1 VTAVLDASALLA
13 LLKGEPGAERVAE
26 ALERGA
32 YLSAVNLAEVLSKLA
47 DWGEDPAEAQA
58 RMAQVG
64 LLGAAV
70 EVLPFTGEDALEV
83 ARLRALTRAYGLSF
97 GDRACLALAR
107 RLGLPALTAERAWAE
122 LDLGIPVEVLRP
134 RAPEGG

>member
-1 VTAVLDASALLA
+1 MTAVLDASALLA

-26 ALERGA
+26 ALEQGA

-83 ARLRALTRAYGLSF
+83 ARLRALTRAHGLSF

-134 RAPEGG
+134 

>member
-1 VTAVLDASALLA
+1 MTAVLDASALLA

-107 RLGLPALTAERAWAE
+107 RLGLPALTAERAWA
-122 LDLGIPVEVLRP
+122 DG
-134 RAPEGG
+134 EGGGGPPVL

>member
-26 ALERGA
+26 ALEQGA
-32 YLSAVNLAEVLSKLA
+32 YLSAVNLAEVLSRLA

-122 LDLGIPVEVLRP
+122 LDLGVPVEVLRP
-134 RAPEGG
+134 

>member
-1 VTAVLDASALLA
+1 MTAVLDASALLA

-64 LLGAAV
+64 LLRAAV

-134 RAPEGG
+134 

>member
-26 ALERGA
+26 ALEQGA

-107 RLGLPALTAERAWAE
+107 RLGLPALTAERAWDE

-134 RAPEGG
+134 

>member
-1 VTAVLDASALLA
+1 MTAVLDASALLA

-58 RMAQVG
+58 RMEGVG

-134 RAPEGG
+134 

>member
-1 VTAVLDASALLA
+1 MTAVLDASALLA

-134 RAPEGG
+134 

>member
-26 ALERGA
+26 ALEQGA

-107 RLGLPALTAERAWAE
+107 RLGLSALTAERAWAE

-134 RAPEGG
+134 

>member
-26 ALERGA
+26 ALEQGA

-97 GDRACLALAR
+97 GDRACLAMAR

-134 RAPEGG
+134 

>member
-1 VTAVLDASALLA
+1 MTAVLDASALLA

-26 ALERGA
+26 ALEQGA

-107 RLGLPALTAERAWAE
+107 RLGLPALTAERAWA
-122 LDLGIPVEVLRP
+122 DG
-134 RAPEGG
+134 EGGGGPPVL

>member
-70 EVLPFTGEDALEV
+70 EVVPFTGEDALEV

-134 RAPEGG
+134 

>member
-1 VTAVLDASALLA
+1 MTAVLDASALLA

-32 YLSAVNLAEVLSKLA
+32 YLSAVNLAEVLSRLA

-122 LDLGIPVEVLRP
+122 LGLGIPVEIIRP
-134 RAPEGG
+134 

>member
-1 VTAVLDASALLA
+1 MTAVLDASALLA

-122 LDLGIPVEVLRP
+122 LDLGIPVEVLRQ
-134 RAPEGG
+134 

>member
-1 VTAVLDASALLA
+1 MTAVLDASALLA

-26 ALERGA
+26 ALEQGA
-32 YLSAVNLAEVLSKLA
+32 YLSAVNLAEVLSRLA

-122 LDLGIPVEVLRP
+122 LDLEVPVEVLRP
-134 RAPEGG
+134 

>member
-32 YLSAVNLAEVLSKLA
+32 YLSAVNLAEILSKLA

-134 RAPEGG
+134 

>member
-1 VTAVLDASALLA
+1 MTAVLDASALLA

-58 RMAQVG
+58 RMEQVG

-122 LDLGIPVEVLRP
+122 LGLGIPVEVLRT
-134 RAPEGG
+134 

>member
-58 RMAQVG
+58 RMAQLG

-134 RAPEGG
+134 

>member
-122 LDLGIPVEVLRP
+122 LSLGIPVEVLRP
-134 RAPEGG
+134 

>member
-1 VTAVLDASALLA
+1 MTVVLDASALLA

-107 RLGLPALTAERAWAE
+107 RLGLPALTVERSWAE
-122 LDLGIPVEVLRP
+122 LDLGIPVEVLRS
-134 RAPEGG
+134 

>member
-1 VTAVLDASALLA
+1 VTTVLDASALLA

-26 ALERGA
+26 ALEQGA

-134 RAPEGG
+134 

>member
-1 VTAVLDASALLA
+1 MTAVLDASALLA

-26 ALERGA
+26 ALEQGA

-134 RAPEGG
+134 

>member
-1 VTAVLDASALLA
+1 MTAVLDASALLA

-83 ARLRALTRAYGLSF
+83 ARLRALTRAHGLSF

-107 RLGLPALTAERAWAE
+107 RLGLPALTMDGAWAG
-122 LDLGIPVEVLRP
+122 LDLGGPPPVS
-134 RAPEGG
+134 A

>member
-26 ALERGA
+26 ALEQGA

-64 LLGAAV
+64 LLGVAV
-70 EVLPFTGEDALEV
+70 EVFPFTGEDALEV

-122 LDLGIPVEVLRP
+122 LDLGVPVEVLRP
-134 RAPEGG
+134 

>member
-26 ALERGA
+26 ALEQGA

-97 GDRACLALAR
+97 GARACLALAR

-122 LDLGIPVEVLRP
+122 LDLGVPVEVLRP
-134 RAPEGG
+134 

>member
-122 LDLGIPVEVLRP
+122 LDLGITVEVLRP
-134 RAPEGG
+134 

>member
-107 RLGLPALTAERAWAE
+107 RLGFPALTAERAWAE

-134 RAPEGG
+134 

>member
-1 VTAVLDASALLA
+1 MTAVLDASALLA

-70 EVLPFTGEDALEV
+70 EVLSFTGEDALEV
-83 ARLRALTRAYGLSF
+83 ARLRALTRAHGLSF

-107 RLGLPALTAERAWAE
+107 RLGLPALTMEGAWAG
-122 LDLGIPVEVLRP
+122 LDLGGPPPVS
-134 RAPEGG
+134 A

>member
-1 VTAVLDASALLA
+1 MTAVLDASALLA

-58 RMAQVG
+58 RMEQVG

-122 LDLGIPVEVLRP
+122 LGLGIPVEVLRP
-134 RAPEGG
+134 

>member
-97 GDRACLALAR
+97 GDRACLALAQ

-134 RAPEGG
+134 

>member
-26 ALERGA
+26 ALEQGA

-122 LDLGIPVEVLRP
+122 LGLGIPVEIIRP
-134 RAPEGG
+134 

>member
-1 VTAVLDASALLA
+1 MTAVLDASALLA

-58 RMAQVG
+58 RMERVG

-134 RAPEGG
+134 

>member
-70 EVLPFTGEDALEV
+70 EVFPFTGEDALEV

-134 RAPEGG
+134 

>member
-1 VTAVLDASALLA
+1 MTAVLDASALLA
-13 LLKGEPGAERVAE
+13 LLKGEPEAERVAE

-134 RAPEGG
+134 

>member
-1 VTAVLDASALLA
+1 MTAVLDASALLA

-26 ALERGA
+26 ALEQGA

-64 LLGAAV
+64 LLGATV

-134 RAPEGG
+134 

>member
-1 VTAVLDASALLA
+1 
-13 LLKGEPGAERVAE
+13 
-26 ALERGA
+26 
-32 YLSAVNLAEVLSKLA
+32 
-47 DWGEDPAEAQA
+47 
-58 RMAQVG
+58 MAQVG

-70 EVLPFTGEDALEV
+70 EVLPFTREDALEV

-134 RAPEGG
+134 

>member
-1 VTAVLDASALLA
+1 VTAVLDASTLLA

-26 ALERGA
+26 ALEQGA

-134 RAPEGG
+134 

>member
-26 ALERGA
+26 ALEQGA

-122 LDLGIPVEVLRP
+122 LDLGVPVEVLRP
-134 RAPEGG
+134 

>member
-107 RLGLPALTAERAWAE
+107 RLGLPALTAERSWAE

-134 RAPEGG
+134 